1 MIFSTYSNYKNRIKL
16 KVVISPAYW
25 DLPRRKEVKHEDFQL
40 DHVLSDFHNLC
51 TCRPQCSN
59 KRGVIFRWR
68 ENIIC
73 FHLIIISYT
82 DQTKPSSS
90 TPFSKTMRDDLK
102 GQSEPERSI
111 PSINKISSFLHFFFF
126 FLFLCIET
134 GHFSVIIKTRNNN
147 FRFKWNLEVHSEW
160 SNGELWGSSYL
171 MLHQLC
177 QDKKKSEWAN

>member
-1 MIFSTYSNYKNRIKL
+1 MCFLTFIIC
-16 KVVISPAYW
+16 VPV
-25 DLPRRKEVKHEDFQL
+25 DQD
-40 DHVLSDFHNLC
+40 
-51 TCRPQCSN
+51 SN
-59 KRGVIFRWR
+59 KREVTFRCR

-102 GQSEPERSI
+102 EQSEPERSI
-111 PSINKISSFLHFFFF
+111 PSINKISSFLHFFF
-126 FLFLCIET
+126 CIKT

-147 FRFKWNLEVHSEW
+147 FRFRWNLEFHSEW
-160 SNGELWGSSYL
+160 SNGDLQGSSYL

-177 QDKKKSEWAN
+177 KDKKQSE